1 MQGVTSALGQSGVA
15 QVPGI
20 QSAASAS
27 MGGLPGL
34 VRSPAVEQ
42 ASRNLLGG
50 LGGAARSVGQFSKD
64 YPELVGGIARGAGT
78 AFAGA
83 QQASA
88 LERQIALQE
97 RQDERAA
104 KAEEEERQR
113 RIRVAQ
119 LLAPLFQQMQQQQPF
134 S

>member
-1 MQGVTSALGQSGVA
+1 MGVMQGVTSGLSG
-15 QVPGI
+15 
-20 QSAASAS
+20 AARQATAPTVESIA
-27 MGGLPGL
+27 GGGGGGTFK
-34 VRSPAVEQ
+34 RIT
-42 ASRNLLGG
+42 GG
-50 LGGAARSVGQFSKD
+50 LGEAASSLGQFSKD
-64 YPELVGGIARGAGT
+64 YPDLVGGIARGAGT

-83 QQASA
+83 QQAGA

-119 LLAPLFQQMQQQQPF
+119 MLAPLFQQMQQQQYF